1 MPDLCLAG
9 AVERNDLAA
18 VAQVVIDE
26 VHRTTPLR
34 MAFALAPWYD
44 NGADEDNGNVYGVV
58 HVADSPPDPAEPAQ
72 YGNAPDPTRMT
83 HAVFTWDRD
92 MNGHQVTFEEMLVLV
107 AGLAS
112 GLVQVG
118 LWGMRLNPSWPP
130 CPEHA
135 GRHPLRPVREPLVD
149 VALVD
154 RAMPMAANWRCY
166 RPIVRGDSYQD
177 AYGPTAIPVGKL
189 AVRNGLSTTAG

>member
-58 HVADSPPDPAEPAQ
+58 HVADSPPDPAQ

-92 MNGHQVTFEEMLVLV
+92 MNGHQVEEKLVLV

-118 LWGMRLNPSWPP
+118 LWGMRLTHPGPHVPSTPDDT
-130 CPEHA
+130 
-135 GRHPLRPVREPLVD
+135 R
-149 VALVD
+149 
-154 RAMPMAANWRCY
+154 
-166 RPIVRGDSYQD
+166 
-177 AYGPTAIPVGKL
+177 
-189 AVRNGLSTTAG
+189 